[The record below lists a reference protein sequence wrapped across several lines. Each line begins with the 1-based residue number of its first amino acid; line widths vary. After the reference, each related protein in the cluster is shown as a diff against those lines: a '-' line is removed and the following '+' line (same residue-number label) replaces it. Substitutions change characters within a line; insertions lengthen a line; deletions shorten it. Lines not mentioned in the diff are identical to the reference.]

1 MPFHHASL
9 NATVKPVSISSSPGI
24 LQYRNIKFASIPE
37 RLQHSQLINDWNGAE
52 IGSDKHGPR
61 CPQLH
66 YDLNTLFRIPAE
78 HLPNWKVDEDEF
90 ECLNLEIT
98 VPEGVKPG
106 DNVPVMIW
114 VHGGSLVA
122 TVGCAETKVCDP
134 VKLVASSV
142 EVGSPII
149 YVAINYRLNFLGF
162 TYISEDLSNFGLFD
176 QKKAIEWIHKH
187 ISGFGGDPNNLTLA
201 GESAGAIA
209 TNFHTISNHS
219 HLIKQVIL
227 QSGTATTIPPQPT
240 AVGDFFRG
248 KLFAQLVVSN
258 VDDFRKLPVEE
269 ILAAQA
275 AIGVHTLFPIA
286 TGTFW
291 APKTAPAWPGA
302 VLIGDCEREHS
313 LFTTGITSVSE
324 PRSLFPQL
332 PQSETI
338 LAAYGDDHMGILRFA
353 GDAKFNYF
361 TEMYARDFAKSSGG
375 KAYRYIFDAANPF
388 VPEAGAHHAVDL
400 LYLFGGIPLPVEQE
414 EVGAEMRSR
423 WVKFVNGSAPFD
435 SEKVLV
441 FTSVKAEVMDK
452 AEISK
457 RRNVEQWKVLE
468 ELGWE
473 KVAPVVGDVVRGRI
487 KFE

>member
-1 MPFHHASL
+1 MTFHHASL
-9 NATVKPVSISSSPGI
+9 NAIVKPVSVSSNPGI
-24 LQYRNIKFASIPE
+24 LQYRNIKFASIPG
-37 RLQHSQLINDWNGAE
+37 RLQHSQVIDDWNGAE
-52 IGSDKHGPR
+52 IGDEKHGPR

-78 HLPNWKVDEDEF
+78 HLPNWKVEEDEF

-98 VPEGVKPG
+98 VPDGVKPG
-106 DNVPVMIW
+106 DNVPVMVW

-142 EVGSPII
+142 EIGNPII
-149 YVAINYRLNFLGF
+149 YVAINYRLNFLGL
-162 TYISEDLSNFGLFD
+162 TYISDELCNFGLFD
-176 QKKAIEWIHKH
+176 QKNAIEWIHKH

-201 GESAGAIA
+201 GESAGAIS
-209 TNFHTISNHS
+209 TNYHTLSNHS
-219 HLIKQVIL
+219 HLIQQIIL

-240 AVGDFFRG
+240 SIGDFFRQ

-258 VDDFRKLPVEE
+258 ADDFRTLPVEE

-286 TGTFW
+286 AGSFW
-291 APKTAPAWPGA
+291 APSTAPAWAGA

-313 LFTTGITSVSE
+313 LFTTGITSVPK
-324 PRSLFPQL
+324 PRDIFPQL

-338 LAAYGDDHMGILRFA
+338 LAAYGDTHKGVLKFA

-361 TEMYARDFAKSSGG
+361 TEMYAREFGAGG
-375 KAYRYIFDAANPF
+375 RVYRYLFDAANPW

-400 LYLFGGIPLPVEQE
+400 LYLFGGIPLPAEQE
-414 EVGAEMRSR
+414 VVGREMRRR
-423 WVKFVNGSAPFD
+423 WVMFVNGVAPFD
-435 SEKVLV
+435 EGKVLV
-441 FTSVKAEVMDK
+441 FTRTTAEVVDK
-452 AEISK
+452 EEVAK
-457 RRNVEQWKVLE
+457 RRNVKQWKVLE

-473 KVAPVVGDVVRGRI
+473 KVAPVVGEVVRGRI
-487 KFE
+487 RFE